1 MGTDRT
7 VRFGLVFPPASWRQ
21 AGLVEE
27 LGYDSVW
34 TGEHLFFY
42 GPTYDALIALSFF
55 AQQVRRIDVGS
66 AVVLVPLRHPVALA
80 KAVATLDLLSG
91 GRLILGVGVGGEYPK
106 EFEAVGVP
114 VGERGARTN
123 ESIRLMRQL
132 WSAENVTFRGRFF
145 RVENVTLWPRPA
157 RPGGPPIWVAGRSEA
172 AIRRAARLGS
182 GYLPYLFSPERYRTS
197 LGLLGQELDRL
208 DRNPAEVVRGLYQF
222 ICVADS
228 YAEARAEAVERLSRQ
243 YNQPFDRIVDRYVV
257 LGNPDDCRRRL
268 EEYVA
273 AGAEYFVL
281 VPTGRSDRYF
291 EQVRA
296 IATGVLPRF
305 RRPGLKA
312 LIG

>member
-1 MGTDRT
+1 MDTER
-7 VRFGLVFPPASWRQ
+7 VIRFGLVFPPASWRE

-27 LGYDSVW
+27 LGYDSIW
-34 TGEHLFFY
+34 AGEHLFFY
-42 GPTYDALIALSFF
+42 GPTYEALITLSFF
-55 AQQVRRIDVGS
+55 AQQVRNINIGS
-66 AVVLVPLRHPVALA
+66 AVVLVPLRHPVVLA
-80 KAVATLDLLSG
+80 KAAATLDLLSG
-91 GRLILGVGVGGEYPK
+91 GRLILGIGVGGEYPK

-114 VGERGARTN
+114 VSERGARTN
-123 ESIRLMRQL
+123 ESIRLMRRL

-172 AIRRAARLGS
+172 AIRRSARYGD
-182 GYLPYLFSPERYRTS
+182 GYLPYLFSPERYRS
-197 LGLLGQELDRL
+197 SFELLGKELDRL
-208 DRNPAEVVRGLYQF
+208 GRNPGEVVRGLYQF

-228 YAEARAEAVERLSRQ
+228 YSEARAEAVERLSRQ
-243 YNQPFDRIVDRYVV
+243 YNQPFDRVVDRYVV

-273 AGAEYFVL
+273 AGVEYFIL
-281 VPTGRSDRYF
+281 VPTGRPGRYF

-296 IATGVLPRF
+296 IAAEVLPRF

-312 LIG
+312 LAG